1 MAKAPTGTLSLEKKA
16 CTERNF
22 ISEERNFISED
33 LILISLEGGDP
44 HYEVI

>member
-22 ISEERNFISED
+22 ISED